1 MNSLHVTSN
10 REKIAM
16 RISWYSIA
24 VNVFLSL
31 GKFVAGIFGH
41 SAAMVSDA
49 IHSASDVFATFIVM
63 AGIKISGRASEFL
76 GEESHAASV
85 GLYVDDVFPLLC
97 HAVDYGQGNQQGCY

>member
-49 IHSASDVFATFIVM
+49 IHSASDVFGLGCFRNIYCH
-63 AGIKISGRASEFL
+63 GRHQDFRK
-76 GEESHAASV
+76 SV
-85 GLYVDDVFPLLC
+85 GRRPSVWP
-97 HAVDYGQGNQQGCY
+97 